1 MKSSS
6 TQHYI
11 SSKICW
17 KIGFKYML
25 KNQEIRKEYPEQNIQ
40 DRPMFRF
47 DLCHANEMPQAGGRH
62 SEGLQNHRI
71 VELEHAFLSK
81 SEEVIHLR
89 TELQHMETT
98 QNKLQ
103 QRIQEQQQD
112 YEIIRQDLAADFQRK
127 QTLYQKFIEL
137 KRINEILSH
146 ENALYRSIERM
157 KEFK

>member
-1 MKSSS
+1 MPESMENRYEIVKH
-6 TQHYI
+6 TTLYKFRNILENQV
-11 SSKICW
+11 
-17 KIGFKYML
+17 FKYML
-25 KNQEIRKEYPEQNIQ
+25 KSQEFHKEYPEQNIQ

-47 DLCHANEMPQAGGRH
+47 DLCHT

-71 VELEHAFLSK
+71 VELENAFLSK

-89 TELQHMETT
+89 TEMQHMETT

-112 YEIIRQDLAADFQRK
+112 YELIRQDLVADFERK
-127 QTLYQKFIEL
+127 QIQYQKFIEL

-146 ENALYRSIERM
+146 ENSLYRSIERM